1 MKKTITILLAAVLA
15 FGLSTTADAQSKVE
29 RRYAYTLK
37 NLRLDKATESKFA
50 PVLMEYLKAKKA
62 AGDIYDNVKDKY
74 KSAEKAGTLTDNQA
88 AQLLEAKIK
97 SEEQELVVR
106 RKYTEEFKKVLK
118 PKKVYYAI
126 DFANE
131 KMSVID
137 GKE

>member
-62 AGDIYDNVKDKY
+62 AGDIYDNIKDKY